1 MKPTYSDAG
10 KLAWYPESPAL
21 SAAVMS
27 THGISDAA
35 VRWATGRSYAR
46 AVSRRSIRSR
56 WKICAM

>member
-1 MKPTYSDAG
+1 MKLTYSDAG
-10 KLAWYPESPAL
+10 NWRGIRTSPAL

-35 VRWATGRSYAR
+35 VRWVTGRSYAR
-46 AVSRRSIRSR
+46 AVSQRSIRSR